1 MIGTDAQTFLDRTP
15 HLILGILWQLVKFKR
30 KDELKRKIV
39 DHETKLAE
47 QLNVGDSDG
56 DYSDLGDLN
65 DDSLLFRWFNTHL
78 KKAGQ
83 KEVSNLGKD
92 LRDSRAFMYVLNQL
106 DPVQC
111 PLDAL
116 EETDD
121 LARAEAMFINALAFG
136 AADVVGPSDILRGN
150 SQVNLVLVSELFDTW
165 HRRSFGTRPSAPPK
179 VVNLDGAEESKGPA
193 NGEE

>member
-1 MIGTDAQTFLDRTP
+1 
-15 HLILGILWQLVKFKR
+15 
-30 KDELKRKIV
+30 
-39 DHETKLAE
+39 
-47 QLNVGDSDG
+47 
-56 DYSDLGDLN
+56 
-65 DDSLLFRWFNTHL
+65 
-78 KKAGQ
+78 
-83 KEVSNLGKD
+83 
-92 LRDSRAFMYVLNQL
+92 MYVLNQL

-165 HRRSFGTRPSAPPK
+165 HRRSFGMRPTQLHETKPAAPSE
-179 VVNLDGAEESKGPA
+179 VVNLDGVEESKGPV

>member
-1 MIGTDAQTFLDRTP
+1 MG
-15 HLILGILWQLVKFKR
+15 
-30 KDELKRKIV
+30 E
-39 DHETKLAE
+39 
-47 QLNVGDSDG
+47 
-56 DYSDLGDLN
+56 LN
-65 DDSLLFRWFNTHL
+65 DDSLLFRWFNSHL

-165 HRRSFGTRPSAPPK
+165 HRRSFGMRPTAPSE
-179 VVNLDGAEESKGPA
+179 VVNLDEAEESKGPG